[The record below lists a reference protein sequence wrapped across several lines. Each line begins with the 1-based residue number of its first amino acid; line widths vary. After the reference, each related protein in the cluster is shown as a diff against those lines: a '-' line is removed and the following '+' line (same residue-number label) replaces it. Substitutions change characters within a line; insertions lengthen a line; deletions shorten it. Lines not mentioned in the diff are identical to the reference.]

1 MLCPYTSPQNGKADC
16 MIHTINNV
24 ICSLLFQAS
33 LPARYWAEN
42 LYTVTYILNLLPTN
56 TISAPTPYFAL
67 SCTTPSYAHLQV
79 FGCACYPNTSTT
91 APQKLAPHS
100 CRCVFLGYSSD
111 YKGYRCLDL
120 TTNHL
125 LISRHVVFDESSFPF
140 ASSDPPPDD
149 LDSLFSSSPAVCPIA
164 PPYPSSIAGTSEPV
178 VTPHPAPTPPPE
190 PCMAPARTTH
200 GPDVFVCATRGLSF
214 TLHQAPPGVPATA
227 SNPCVRALSRQVVG
241 LPPHR
246 RGS

>member
-1 MLCPYTSPQNGKADC
+1 VC
-16 MIHTINNV
+16 
-24 ICSLLFQAS
+24 
-33 LPARYWAEN
+33 
-42 LYTVTYILNLLPTN
+42 LLPK
-56 TISAPTPYFAL
+56 
-67 SCTTPSYAHLQV
+67 HLYH
-79 FGCACYPNTSTT
+79 CSPKASP
-91 APQKLAPHS
+91 PRS

-178 VTPHPAPTPPPE
+178 VAPHPAPTPPPE
-190 PCMAPARTTH
+190 PCVAPARTTR

-214 TLHQAPPGVPATA
+214 TLHQAPPWCTSNDIRPLCQSPLASGRRSTTPSPWLVTPAARTPW
-227 SNPCVRALSRQVVG
+227 SPVVLSGSPSPWIVYSSPPPP
-241 LPPHR
+241 LPRHCLRSRPLSVAR
-246 RGS
+246 SQAMDFKSSD